1 MVGDT
6 NVFTGT
12 LQVMVAECELLLTPA
27 PTVAALDWK
36 RKRAKHQWYRLK
48 DGSLEDEIERANDA
62 DQNWLDANPARQCR
76 SNSARGREDQCPQFA
91 GIKFADCEVF
101 SGRRCRG
108 N

>member
-12 LQVMVAECELLLTPA
+12 LQVMVAERELLLTPA

-62 DQNWLDANPARQCR
+62 DQNWLDAHPARQCR
-76 SNSARGREDQCPQFA
+76 SNSARGR
-91 GIKFADCEVF
+91 AD
-101 SGRRCRG
+101 
-108 N
+108 